1 MPVKAREREIY
12 EFFLPAGKV
21 RDVRLITDRNSRKSK
36 GLGYVEFYEMSAVDR
51 AITLSG
57 TPFMGKIV
65 NVQPT
70 QAEKNRAA
78 ASSQGPLR
86 LYVGNLHVNVTEDE
100 LRKIFEPYGELD
112 FVSIQKDLESARSR
126 GYGFIQFRKTED
138 GKRAMAQ
145 VNGHELMGKQ
155 LRLNAV
161 TESGT
166 KSSSGSEMSG
176 GTLPLNDLDDEGGG
190 VALNAKSRV
199 LLMAKLQRDEPIVAD
214 PLALMAAPATNSP
227 CIVLKNMF
235 DPATEDD
242 PEFDREIRDDVEEE
256 CAKFGPVLHIFVD
269 KNSQGNVYVKF
280 QQPDAARHAAEAMNG
295 RWFAGRQLAFEY
307 IPQHVYNDKFRL

>member
-1 MPVKAREREIY
+1 MLGGSIRPIRQVLA
-12 EFFLPAGKV
+12 
-21 RDVRLITDRNSRKSK
+21 TDRSIRA
-36 GLGYVEFYEMSAVDR
+36 SA
-51 AITLSG
+51 
-57 TPFMGKIV
+57 
-65 NVQPT
+65 
-70 QAEKNRAA
+70 
-78 ASSQGPLR
+78 QGPLR

-100 LRKIFEPYGELD
+100 LRKIFESYGELD
-112 FVSIQKDLESARSR
+112 FVSIQKDVETARSR

-161 TESGT
+161 TETGS
-166 KSSSGSEMSG
+166 KSEVTGHAAQ
-176 GTLPLNDLDDEGGG
+176 PLNDLDDEGGG

-199 LLMAKLQRDEPIVAD
+199 LLMAKLQRDEAID
-214 PLALMAAPATNSP
+214 PLALMAAPLPNSA

-235 DPATEDD
+235 DPATEDEPD
-242 PEFDREIRDDVEEE
+242 FDREIRDDVEEE

-269 KNSQGNVYVKF
+269 KNSAGNVYVKF
-280 QQPDAARHAAEAMNG
+280 QQPDAARQAAEAMNG
-295 RWFAGRQLAFEY
+295 RWFAGRQLGFEY